1 MRRIG
6 MLLIEQ
12 RQTEATKEQAA
23 AAAVFTNEK
32 PTPVAPATAG
42 RDILSVLVRSNL
54 ASVPSQ
60 TPESKFPVKQ
70 LTYELAPSPSR
81 ILRVDDFVLVK
92 FLGAGGFGLVFLV
105 FDKVTHRYFALKVI
119 EKKRMYFTFFPKMF
133 EEQRLGRM
141 LVGSKWAARIEGSF
155 DDSDN
160 FYILMVR
167 RNSLLNI

>member
-1 MRRIG
+1 MEGVSDACPSVSHLAPYTRT
-6 MLLIEQ
+6 LL
-12 RQTEATKEQAA
+12 TGT
-23 AAAVFTNEK
+23 
-32 PTPVAPATAG
+32 TACHLASRTLTG
-42 RDILSVLVRSNL
+42 TTL

-105 FDKVTHRYFALKVI
+105 FDKVTRRYFALKVI